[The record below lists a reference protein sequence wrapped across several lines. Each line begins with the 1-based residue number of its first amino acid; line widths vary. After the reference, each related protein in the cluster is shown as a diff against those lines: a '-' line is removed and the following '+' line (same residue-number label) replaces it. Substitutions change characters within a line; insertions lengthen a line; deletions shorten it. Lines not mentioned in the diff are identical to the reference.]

1 MSISITEDFATV
13 SDLKK
18 NTRKI
23 FEHLHNTGRP
33 LIVTINGK
41 PDVVLLDAAIFERTV
56 KTLNLSTLLLTA
68 KEDMKKG
75 RSRPAKEF
83 LKELKRNAKIS
94 S

>member
-1 MSISITEDFATV
+1 MPISITEDFATV

-56 KTLNLSTLLLTA
+56 KTLNLSTLLLAA

-83 LKELKRNAKIS
+83 LNV
-94 S
+94 